1 MAEDSRE
8 EQAEDAPRKRILVVD
23 DEEAVRVFLK
33 RALEHKGYDLTCVAD
48 GHAALRAL
56 QNAQNNGPYDLM
68 ISDILMPEIDGVTLA
83 LKASDACPDMGIML
97 ISGYSDQRERAYN
110 LEELIDGVMAK
121 PFTMDLLGAE
131 VKRILAKKAAEKA
144 GDKS

>member
-1 MAEDSRE
+1 MVTGDTDQE
-8 EQAEDAPRKRILVVD
+8 PPPKKRILVVD
-23 DEEAVRVFLK
+23 DEESVRVFIK

-56 QNAQNNGPYDLM
+56 NKAAYDLM

-83 LKASDACPDMGIML
+83 LKAGSAYPAMGIML

-121 PFTMDLLGAE
+121 PFTMDELGAA
-131 VKRILAKKAAEKA
+131 VKRILAEKAADET
-144 GDKS
+144 G